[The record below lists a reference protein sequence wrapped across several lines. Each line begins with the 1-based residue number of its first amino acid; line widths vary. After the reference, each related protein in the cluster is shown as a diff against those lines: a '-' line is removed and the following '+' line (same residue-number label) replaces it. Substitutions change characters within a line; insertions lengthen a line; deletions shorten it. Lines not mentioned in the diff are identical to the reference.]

1 MKQYKKLFELEGI
14 ALSVEDEVI
23 DFMVQKAME
32 FKLGARGLRSICESM
47 LTDAMFELPSSNK
60 KEFKLTA
67 EYAKQKF
74 DQSKMNAL
82 KVA

>member
-1 MKQYKKLFELEGI
+1 
-14 ALSVEDEVI
+14 
-23 DFMVQKAME
+23 
-32 FKLGARGLRSICESM
+32 M

-74 DQSKMNAL
+74 DQSKMNML